1 MVSRVA
7 LLVECHAH
15 AEHVRQSS
23 DRRNG
28 PRSST
33 RPESACNPTSDS
45 PSPFERS
52 EFGGVPAD
60 HNGSDESLCKS
71 ILRMTSSR
79 CQRRIVSGV
88 TTVDT
93 CLSKRRPSRC
103 PSSPRRRRSSSSNA
117 SVVRRAWT
125 SALDSLLAETR
136 SDLSAHDEATHTP
149 PRRPTETEPR
159 AQSRRSRRSSC
170 GTSRAG
176 DSAAGCTRSRET
188 YGKRA
193 RKSREF
199 ANPLRKSGGGGG
211 SRTRVRKHVVV
222 GLYMRVRFWVL
233 MPDVR
238 KRPKTAGHQTR

>member
-103 PSSPRRRRSSSSNA
+103 PSSLRRRRSSSSK
-117 SVVRRAWT
+117 RK
-125 SALDSLLAETR
+125 
-136 SDLSAHDEATHTP
+136 
-149 PRRPTETEPR
+149 RRPPSLDFRTR
-159 AQSRRSRRSSC
+159 FSSRRNAIRSVCSRWSH
-170 GTSRAG
+170 A
-176 DSAAGCTRSRET
+176 
-188 YGKRA
+188 
-193 RKSREF
+193 
-199 ANPLRKSGGGGG
+199 
-211 SRTRVRKHVVV
+211 H
-222 GLYMRVRFWVL
+222 
-233 MPDVR
+233 
-238 KRPKTAGHQTR
+238 TATTTN